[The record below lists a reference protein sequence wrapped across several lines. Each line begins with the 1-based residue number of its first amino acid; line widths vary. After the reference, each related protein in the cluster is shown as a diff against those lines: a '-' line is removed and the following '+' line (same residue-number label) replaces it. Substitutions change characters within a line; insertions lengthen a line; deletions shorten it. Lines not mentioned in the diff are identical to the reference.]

1 MNGGMHVV
9 DDAEAQRHLAD
20 RGHHRLV
27 GRPHRDDEGPIVAAE
42 ERAARLLS
50 DQHRFGERGERFN
63 RQSPFV
69 VGLTASAGVA
79 VTYGAVLVLGT
90 MSSVLVLIGVA
101 MFFALGLETAVSW
114 LVNHKVPR
122 WAAVTIVVIVVSIL
136 IAGTV
141 AAAIPP
147 LVQEARQL
155 VDQLPHYMQHA
166 QDGSSLL
173 GRINERVHLQQRIT
187 EMVNGSGRF
196 TLAGIV
202 RTGSQVFGVVSHVGI
217 VAMLTVYFLADMRRI
232 RAGFYRL
239 MPNSRRPRAILI
251 GDAVVAKFGAYLFGN
266 VLTSVIAGL
275 ATFVWC
281 ALLHV
286 PYAVLLGVAVAIL
299 DLFPYGS
306 TVGGFIVAA
315 VALSVSIP
323 VTIATVVFYM
333 GFRLGEDYL
342 LTPRIIGRAVRVPAG
357 VTVVAVLLG
366 AAWLGVVGALVA
378 IPLAAAL
385 QLLAQELLFPALDEA

>member
-1 MNGGMHVV
+1 M
-9 DDAEAQRHLAD
+9 
-20 RGHHRLV
+20 
-27 GRPHRDDEGPIVAAE
+27 GRPHDDDEGPIVDAE
-42 ERAARLLS
+42 QRAAQLRS
-50 DQHRFGERGERFN
+50 DAHHLGRRGQPFN
-63 RQSPFV
+63 RRSPFV

-79 VTYGAVLVLGT
+79 VTYGAVLVLGS

-114 LVNHKVPR
+114 LVNRRVPR
-122 WAAVTIVVIVVSIL
+122 WAAVTIVLTAVFAL
-136 IAGTV
+136 IAGTL
-141 AAAIPP
+141 AATIPP

-155 VDQLPHYMQHA
+155 VDQLPLYLQHA
-166 QDGSSLL
+166 QDRSSLI

-187 EMVNGSGRF
+187 DLVNGSGRF
-196 TLAGIV
+196 TVAGIV
-202 RTGSQVFGVVSHVGI
+202 RTGSEVFGVMSHVGI

-251 GDAVVAKFGAYLFGN
+251 GDEVVAKFGAYLFGN
-266 VLTSVIAGL
+266 VLTSVIAGA

-281 ALLHV
+281 LVLDV
-286 PYAVLLGVAVAIL
+286 PYAVLLGVVVAVL

-323 VTIATVVFYM
+323 VAIVTVLFYM

-342 LTPRIIGRAVRVPAG
+342 LTPKIIGRAVRVPAG

-378 IPLAAAL
+378 IPLAAAV
-385 QLLAQELLFPALDEA
+385 QLLMQQLLFPVLDEA

>member
-1 MNGGMHVV
+1 
-9 DDAEAQRHLAD
+9 
-20 RGHHRLV
+20 
-27 GRPHRDDEGPIVAAE
+27 
-42 ERAARLLS
+42 
-50 DQHRFGERGERFN
+50 
-63 RQSPFV
+63 

-79 VTYGAVLVLGT
+79 VTYGAVLVLKS

-101 MFFALGLETAVSW
+101 MFFALGLETAVSR
-114 LVNHKVPR
+114 LVNHRVPR
-122 WAAVTIVVIVVSIL
+122 WAAVTIVVTVVFVI
-136 IAGTV
+136 IAGTL
-141 AAAIPP
+141 AATVPP

-155 VDQLPHYMQHA
+155 VDQLPHYLQHA
-166 QDGSSLL
+166 QDRSSVM
-173 GRINERVHLQQRIT
+173 GRIDERVHLQQRIT
-187 EMVNGSGRF
+187 DIINGSGRF
-196 TLAGIV
+196 TFAGIV

-217 VAMLTVYFLADMRRI
+217 VGMLTVYFLADMRRI
-232 RAGFYRL
+232 RAAFYRL
-239 MPNSRRPRAILI
+239 MPKSRRPRAILI
-251 GDAVVAKFGAYLFGN
+251 GDEVVAKFGSYLFGN

-286 PYAVLLGVAVAIL
+286 PYAILLGVVVAVL

-306 TVGGFIVAA
+306 SVGGFIVAA

-323 VTIATVVFYM
+323 VAIATVAFYM

-342 LTPRIIGRAVRVPAG
+342 LTPRIIGQAVRVPAG

-378 IPLAAAL
+378 VPLAAAL
-385 QLLAQELLFPALDEA
+385 QLLAQELLYPVLDEA

>member
-1 MNGGMHVV
+1 MHVV
-9 DDAEAQRHLAD
+9 DNPEPQQDLAD

-27 GRPHRDDEGPIVAAE
+27 GRPHGADEGPIVDAE
-42 ERAARLLS
+42 QRAAQLRS
-50 DQHRFGERGERFN
+50 DAHQLGRRGQPFN
-63 RQSPFV
+63 RRSPFV

-79 VTYGAVLVLGT
+79 VTYGAVLVLGS

-114 LVNHKVPR
+114 LVNRRVPR
-122 WAAVTIVVIVVSIL
+122 WAAVTIVLTAVFAL
-136 IAGTV
+136 IAGTL
-141 AAAIPP
+141 AATIPP

-155 VDQLPHYMQHA
+155 VDQLPHYLQHA
-166 QDGSSLL
+166 QDRSSLI

-187 EMVNGSGRF
+187 DLVNGSGRF
-196 TLAGIV
+196 TVAGIV
-202 RTGSQVFGVVSHVGI
+202 RTGSEVFGVMSHVGI

-251 GDAVVAKFGAYLFGN
+251 GDEVVAKFGAYLFGN
-266 VLTSVIAGL
+266 VLTSVIAGA

-281 ALLHV
+281 LVLDV
-286 PYAVLLGVAVAIL
+286 PYAVLLGVVVAVL

-323 VTIATVVFYM
+323 VAIVTVLFYM

-342 LTPRIIGRAVRVPAG
+342 LTPKIIGRAVRVPAG

-378 IPLAAAL
+378 IPLAAAV
-385 QLLAQELLFPALDEA
+385 QLLMQQLLFPVLDEA

>member
-1 MNGGMHVV
+1 
-9 DDAEAQRHLAD
+9 
-20 RGHHRLV
+20 
-27 GRPHRDDEGPIVAAE
+27 
-42 ERAARLLS
+42 
-50 DQHRFGERGERFN
+50 
-63 RQSPFV
+63 
-69 VGLTASAGVA
+69 
-79 VTYGAVLVLGT
+79 
-90 MSSVLVLIGVA
+90 
-101 MFFALGLETAVSW
+101 
-114 LVNHKVPR
+114 
-122 WAAVTIVVIVVSIL
+122 
-136 IAGTV
+136 
-141 AAAIPP
+141 
-147 LVQEARQL
+147 
-155 VDQLPHYMQHA
+155 
-166 QDGSSLL
+166 
-173 GRINERVHLQQRIT
+173 
-187 EMVNGSGRF
+187 
-196 TLAGIV
+196 
-202 RTGSQVFGVVSHVGI
+202 VFGVVSHVGI